1 MVWTRFRLMAAAAAA
16 FLIGV
21 PLTPRA
27 EAQSLDI
34 LFGSID
40 LAASI
45 AAASD
50 GS

>member
-1 MVWTRFRLMAAAAAA
+1 MQRIRGLLAGVAA

-21 PLTPRA
+21 PLTEKA
-27 EAQSLDI
+27 
-34 LFGSID
+34 FGQVGGIIFSSFD

-45 AAASD
+45 AQSSD